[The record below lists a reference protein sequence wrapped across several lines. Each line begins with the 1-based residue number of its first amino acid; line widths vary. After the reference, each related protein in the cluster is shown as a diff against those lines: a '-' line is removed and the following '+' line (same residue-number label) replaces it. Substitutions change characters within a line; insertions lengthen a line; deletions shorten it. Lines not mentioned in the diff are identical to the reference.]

1 MTDKRAKELGG
12 ILGGLLD
19 LISSVHEHVFG
30 ADAIERYTH
39 QELLDR
45 IDDLIESE
53 NEKEA

>member
-1 MTDKRAKELGG
+1 MTDTREKELEK
-12 ILGGLLD
+12 LLEGLMD

-45 IDDLIESE
+45 LDYLVDSE
-53 NEKEA
+53 NEKEH